1 MLNKYLEEDFGITEM
16 EEMLYQA
23 DRVLLEPSEAALEWD
38 KACEYYEK
46 CKYRAQG
53 VAGYDY
59 AEMGKYG
66 CRITGSGYEDKDAM
80 VEMMAAS
87 EKVDAKWKSYD
98 KARGNCLKN
107 IAECLTSGKITDVQ
121 SNVLSARYC
130 SGTKGVVGYAE
141 VAQMA
146 GLSDYKQAYYQHQKA
161 RDAFALWLHD
171 VKVQENYQRC
181 LANPPQYTSTL
192 YC

>member
-1 MLNKYLEEDFGITEM
+1 MLNKYLEEDFGISEM
-16 EEMLYQA
+16 EELLYQA
-23 DRVLLEPSEAALEWD
+23 DRVLLEPSEAALELD

-98 KARGNCLKN
+98 KVRGNCLKK
-107 IAECLTSGKITDVQ
+107 IAACLTSGKITEVQ
-121 SNVLSARYC
+121 SNVLKARYC
-130 SGTKGVVGYAE
+130 SGNKGVVG
-141 VAQMA
+141 
-146 GLSDYKQAYYQHQKA
+146 
-161 RDAFALWLHD
+161 
-171 VKVQENYQRC
+171 
-181 LANPPQYTSTL
+181 
-192 YC
+192 

>member
-80 VEMMAAS
+80 VEMMTAS
-87 EKVDAKWKSYD
+87 EKADAKWEKYD
-98 KARGNCLKN
+98 KVRGNCLKK
-107 IAECLTSGKITDVQ
+107 IAECLASGKITEVQ
-121 SNVLSARYC
+121 SNVLKARYC
-130 SGTKGVVGYAE
+130 GGNKGVVGYAE

-171 VKVQENYQRC
+171 VKVQEHYQRC
-181 LANPPQYTSTL
+181 LMNPPAYTSTL